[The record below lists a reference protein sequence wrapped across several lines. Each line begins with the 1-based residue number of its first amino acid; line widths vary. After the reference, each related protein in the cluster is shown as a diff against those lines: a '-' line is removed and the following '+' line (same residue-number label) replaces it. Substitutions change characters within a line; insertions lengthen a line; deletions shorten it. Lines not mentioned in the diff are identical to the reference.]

1 MVLSSA
7 VEHVAENPAE
17 LTIDDLARRAQ
28 LPVRT
33 VREYQTMRLLPPPE
47 RRGRIG
53 VYGDRHVERL
63 ELIAR
68 LQRRGYS
75 LAGIKDLLGAWDRG
89 TDLTTVLGIP
99 PGPTALDEA
108 PLRVT
113 RAQLLERVPAFTT
126 ATLEQAVGAGLIR
139 PLNGEYVVVRSP
151 ALLGLVVDAV
161 AVGVPVTVM
170 LDLVSAL
177 VDDLG
182 GLARVLADTIVE
194 KMWEPAA
201 HTGNVSDLEALLQ
214 RGRSL
219 LLQGA
224 ASILTDRLG
233 SALLARAEHAP
244 SGDVLR
250 GALNRIRVGVT
261 NDATGAIQRDG
272 RTR

>member
-1 MVLSSA
+1 MANALKNRS
-7 VEHVAENPAE
+7 E
-17 LTIDDLARRAQ
+17 LTIDDVARRAR

-53 VYGDRHVERL
+53 VYGSRHIERL

-99 PGPTALDEA
+99 SGPVALDEA

-113 RAQLLERVPAFTT
+113 KAELLQRLPAFTT
-126 ATLEQAVGAGLIR
+126 ATLEQAADAGLLRLIDR
-139 PLNGEYVVVRSP
+139 GHVAVRSP
-151 ALLGLVVDAV
+151 ALLGLVVDGVDA
-161 AVGVPVTVM
+161 GVPISTM
-170 LDLVSAL
+170 LDLIGAL
-177 VDDLG
+177 VNDLG
-182 GLARVLADTIVE
+182 RLAEGLAGTIVD
-194 KMWEPAA
+194 KMWEPAVQA
-201 HTGNVSDLEALLQ
+201 GTVSDVEGLLQ

-224 ASILTDRLG
+224 ASILADRLG
-233 SALLARAEHAP
+233 SALLARADDTA
-244 SGDVLR
+244 SGESLR
-250 GALNRIRVGVT
+250 AALDRIRIGVIS
-261 NDATGAIQRDG
+261 DAAGTLQRDG
-272 RTR
+272 RAR